1 MYPLLMWLPLM
12 ALIIAIILA
21 IFGFES
27 IGYSLVLPIFAFLYL
42 IVVLLLKK
50 ALRYP
55 RNVLARIS
63 ATLYVTGFFLLVL
76 SVSVLILSLIFYD
89 SAASR
94 GMLRLLHYIIFIGLI
109 VLGLSALSI
118 IVAVRLDKM
127 LRM

>member
-1 MYPLLMWLPLM
+1 MFLMWLSLM
-12 ALIIAIILA
+12 ALIIAVILA
-21 IFGFES
+21 ILGFES
-27 IGYSLVLPIFAFLYL
+27 AGYSMILPIFAFLYL
-42 IVVLLLKK
+42 TVLSFLKK
-50 ALRYP
+50 ASGYP
-55 RNVLARIS
+55 RSVLKRIF

-118 IVAVRLDKM
+118 IAAVRLDKM